1 MGSRGITRPMAE
13 RKLRKAKKKL
23 GAWVA
28 TVPWFLAGGT
38 LALPRGPQREHCG
51 SWDRFVR

>member
-51 SWDRFVR
+51 SRDRFVR